1 MRLNYTLVF
10 KRGMLLLLVSVLF
23 YGCAQ
28 QFMPTGGPIDRD
40 PPLFMSST
48 PADQE
53 VNVKTK
59 RIQLRFNEFIKEE
72 KLKEQLIISPSIENP
87 YTSSIRRNELIL
99 EFENELDTGI
109 TYTMDFRAGIV
120 DITEGNV
127 AENVRITFSTGRY
140 IDSLE
145 IRGNTVDLMRGMV
158 IPNLTVGL
166 YLDSDTLNPYRMKPR
181 YFTKTDSAGNFRLRS
196 LTPSTYQLYVWQ
208 DKNDNLIINSKDE
221 KHGYYPDK
229 IELKENTNVVKVPIV
244 MQHTD
249 TLVLNSARQSG
260 RDFVLRFN
268 KKLANFQLQAE
279 DTTKTIYYLYNNTD
293 QAFRIYNTF
302 PEMGKDSIQVRYQV
316 SDSVGF
322 SLDST
327 IYVSFNQDS
336 RAEKD
341 ALEWRSIPTGPAKIR
356 RNEPVVLKFTKPIL
370 KTRVDSIYSEI
381 DSVFTYYDLNETLVF
396 DKTRTEA
403 QVNFNRDSLTLGK
416 TLTYVIP
423 DKGIISVEG
432 DTLERILITFDL
444 RDPKDYGTIKGTV
457 RNMGEEDQFWVQ
469 LLTDRGEL
477 RRELKNQIDYSFELV
492 EPGSYMI
499 RILHDVN
506 KDGKWNPGNGWKR
519 EAPEPIYFY
528 KKPNAEPK
536 EDARLLVLRANW
548 ELTDININTG
558 N

>member
-1 MRLNYTLVF
+1 
-10 KRGMLLLLVSVLF
+10 
-23 YGCAQ
+23 
-28 QFMPTGGPIDRD
+28 
-40 PPLFMSST
+40 
-48 PADQE
+48 
-53 VNVKTK
+53 
-59 RIQLRFNEFIKEE
+59 
-72 KLKEQLIISPSIENP
+72 
-87 YTSSIRRNELIL
+87 
-99 EFENELDTGI
+99 
-109 TYTMDFRAGIV
+109 
-120 DITEGNV
+120 
-127 AENVRITFSTGRY
+127 
-140 IDSLE
+140 
-145 IRGNTVDLMRGMV
+145 
-158 IPNLTVGL
+158 
-166 YLDSDTLNPYRMKPR
+166 
-181 YFTKTDSAGNFRLRS
+181 
-196 LTPSTYQLYVWQ
+196 
-208 DKNDNLIINSKDE
+208 
-221 KHGYYPDK
+221 
-229 IELKENTNVVKVPIV
+229 
-244 MQHTD
+244 
-249 TLVLNSARQSG
+249 
-260 RDFVLRFN
+260 
-268 KKLANFQLQAE
+268 
-279 DTTKTIYYLYNNTD
+279 
-293 QAFRIYNTF
+293 
-302 PEMGKDSIQVRYQV
+302 
-316 SDSVGF
+316 
-322 SLDST
+322 
-327 IYVSFNQDS
+327 
-336 RAEKD
+336 
-341 ALEWRSIPTGPAKIR
+341 
-356 RNEPVVLKFTKPIL
+356 L